1 MGVATTI
8 NLDPTS
14 TSGIGALGRRGYW
27 LIGACSKS
35 ESPFVNFLSLATL
48 GLEGLES
55 TTWGSLVLMIVHR
68 PTFGSN
74 VISPIS
80 SITILG
86 GLMSGSICMFEVLFS
101 VYCVFDLRMM
111 IQVNGVFA
119 LIRGSTSMEFI
130 DCMDVF

>member
-1 MGVATTI
+1 
-8 NLDPTS
+8 
-14 TSGIGALGRRGYW
+14 
-27 LIGACSKS
+27 
-35 ESPFVNFLSLATL
+35 
-48 GLEGLES
+48 
-55 TTWGSLVLMIVHR
+55 MIVHK

-101 VYCVFDLRMM
+101 VYCVFDLKMM

-130 DCMDVF
+130 DFMDVF

>member
-1 MGVATTI
+1 
-8 NLDPTS
+8 
-14 TSGIGALGRRGYW
+14 
-27 LIGACSKS
+27 
-35 ESPFVNFLSLATL
+35 
-48 GLEGLES
+48 
-55 TTWGSLVLMIVHR
+55 MIVHK

-101 VYCVFDLRMM
+101 VYCVFDLKMM

-130 DCMDVF
+130 DFMDVFWFRAVGACIAWGGCIRHLNIII